1 MKKRSVLIGLLILIG
16 IISGVILFLI
26 RDYSFS
32 FVKDE
37 KYGLSVK
44 VNKYL
49 GHDSAI
55 VLPTKIGFWNV
66 VEYDEDFLNNERIK
80 CVTIP
85 EDIITY
91 PRFQENSYIQVV
103 FFDNNCTYIPDSFFE
118 DCINLRDVVGMS
130 KVEKI
135 GKNAFRGCKKL
146 ENIGRVSK
154 EIIVGEGA
162 FDGTKINIDEIR
174 Y

>member
-1 MKKRSVLIGLLILIG
+1 MEEFYLDNTAMTKAIRAFKINGKKSVFDKAPFQI
-16 IISGVILFLI
+16 
-26 RDYSFS
+26 
-32 FVKDE
+32 E
-37 KYGLSVK
+37 
-44 VNKYL
+44 
-49 GHDSAI
+49 H
-55 VLPTKIGFWNV
+55 TV
-66 VEYDEDFLNNERIK
+66 VGTE
-80 CVTIP
+80 
-85 EDIITY
+85 
-91 PRFQENSYIQVV
+91 SMIQVV
-103 FFDNNCTYIPDSFFE
+103 FFDNNCTYIPDSLFE

-162 FDGTKINIDEIR
+162 FDGTKIDIDEIH